1 MAKISYGLRLPAV
14 HPADPTA
21 LRAFVT
27 RAEELGF
34 TSIWAGDHVFYQV
47 DVLHPLHLLTWI
59 SAFTTRVRL
68 GTAVML
74 SAYLNPVLLARA
86 AASLD
91 RLSDGR
97 LTLGMSLGGTAPEY
111 ASIGVPM
118 EQRLG
123 RLLES
128 IELMRRLWREDGVS
142 FQGRYHE
149 IVDGTINPKP
159 VQPGGIPILLGG
171 TREPMLRRIARVADG
186 WIGPSGKSDHFLAGV
201 ETVLDAAKARG
212 RDPASLSFAKLQNI
226 SVAASRQKARQQGE
240 RHWRA
245 YYGPNFDI
253 DAATIYGTPEECS
266 KALTVFDGAA
276 CDEVTLVLEP
286 AGLSLV
292 HLELLAAITTQAGS
306 IRGLP

>member
-14 HPADPTA
+14 HPVDPAA

-34 TSIWAGDHVFYQV
+34 TSIWAGDHVFYRV
-47 DVLHPLHLLTWI
+47 DVLQPLHLLTWI

-74 SAYLNPVLLARA
+74 SAYLNPVLLGRA

-91 RLSDGR
+91 RLSGGR
-97 LTLGMSLGGTAPEY
+97 LTLGMSLGGTAAEY

-128 IELMRRLWREDGVS
+128 LEIMRRLWREEGVNYK
-142 FQGRYHE
+142 GRYHE
-149 IVDGTINPKP
+149 IVDGTINPRP
-159 VQPGGIPILLGG
+159 AQPGGIPILLGG

-201 ETVLDAAKARG
+201 ETVLDAARTRG
-212 RDPASLSFAKLQNI
+212 RDPTSLSFAKLQNI
-226 SVAASRQKARQQGE
+226 SVATTTEAAREQGE
-240 RHWRA
+240 RHWKA

-253 DAATIYGTPEECS
+253 DAATIYGTPDECRH
-266 KALTVFDGAA
+266 ALGVFDAAA
-276 CDEVTLVLEP
+276 CDEVTLILE
-286 AGLSLV
+286 ASGLSLQQ
-292 HLELLAAITTQAGS
+292 LDLLASITTRA
-306 IRGLP
+306 